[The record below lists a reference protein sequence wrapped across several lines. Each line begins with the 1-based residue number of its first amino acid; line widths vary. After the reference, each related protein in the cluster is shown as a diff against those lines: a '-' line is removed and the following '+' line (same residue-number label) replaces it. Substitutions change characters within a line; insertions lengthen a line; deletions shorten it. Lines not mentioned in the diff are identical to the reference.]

1 MGRGNGGR
9 VLSFLPKIKNTSPL
23 CTVNL
28 TNNYTSSMQNT
39 AALSGSASCAM
50 NTCSMSSLPEIYAS
64 RDSTCG
70 NTWRIE
76 HHVVARNV
84 VKIHAHRAAG
94 AAFKAGFQ
102 MQSAYLGQYF
112 MPHIR
117 IFIQSISARIKNQV
131 GIDLYPFHA
140 VGRYYQVHFADQPA
154 PGFNS
159 THSRSLA
166 PILR

>member
-1 MGRGNGGR
+1 MRHATQ
-9 VLSFLPKIKNTSPL
+9 P
-23 CTVNL
+23 
-28 TNNYTSSMQNT
+28 
-39 AALSGSASCAM
+39 A
-50 NTCSMSSLPEIYAS
+50 
-64 RDSTCG
+64 G

-76 HHVVARNV
+76 HRVVARNV
-84 VKIHAHRAAG
+84 VKIHAHRAAE
-94 AAFKAGFQ
+94 AAFKAGFR

-131 GIDLYPFHA
+131 GIYLYPFHA
-140 VGRYYQVHFADQPA
+140 VGRYYQAHFADQPA